1 MTQVL
6 FTLCATQNIC
16 ILLKKYTNGGSST
29 TTSTPQSRS
38 LKLYHKCP
46 VCKKKIK
53 GIRFK
58 RHVLNHW
65 ISSRNYEEFPD
76 FIRRVYDSKVKIPF
90 KLSKRKPQF
99 LPTIGKKKTA
109 VAKAVIAS
117 GNGCVRINRVPIEIW
132 QPKIAREKIVESL
145 ILVETVA
152 KKIDV
157 DVRAQGGGFMG
168 QAMAVRTA
176 IARAI
181 VGWER
186 KPSIKKRYMNYDR
199 TLLVSNPRRKESKKF
214 HRKGARARRQ
224 KSYR

>member
-1 MTQVL
+1 M
-6 FTLCATQNIC
+6 
-16 ILLKKYTNGGSST
+16 
-29 TTSTPQSRS
+29 TTSTSQSRS
-38 LKLYHKCP
+38 LKLYHECP

-53 GIRFK
+53 GVRFK

-65 ISSRNYEEFPD
+65 IASRNYEEFPD
-76 FIRRVYDSKVKIPF
+76 FIRRVYKSKIKISF
-90 KLSKRKPQF
+90 KLLRRNPQF
-99 LPTIGKKKTA
+99 LPTVGKKKTA
-109 VAKAVIAS
+109 IAKAVITS
-117 GNGCVRINRVPIEIW
+117 GNGCVRINRVPIEMW
-132 QPKIAREKIVESL
+132 QPKIAREKIMESL
-145 ILVETVA
+145 IIVEDIA

-157 DVRAQGGGFMG
+157 DVRVQGGGFMG
-168 QAMAVRTA
+168 QAEAVRTA

-199 TLLVSNPRRKESKKF
+199 HLLVSDPRRKESKKF